1 MQLDVTQNR
10 VWDRAERR
18 TSSSVFMQT
27 MEETTGITRQI
38 EAKASAP
45 CNLYVDKLVSTDN
58 AQTDFDVATYT
69 KLTGD
74 DGVPATSRIKK
85 HEHPNAIVTVS
96 QYYDGTTIRK
106 QILTRHGPTAVS
118 YTHLRAHET

>member
-1 MQLDVTQNR
+1 MKGIKMNKFKVKVYNGRYLWDVPTTQLQLDVTQNR

-69 KLTGD
+69 KLG
-74 DGVPATSRIKK
+74 
-85 HEHPNAIVTVS
+85 
-96 QYYDGTTIRK
+96 
-106 QILTRHGPTAVS
+106 LTALIH
-118 YTHLRAHET
+118 